1 MTKTTIAK
9 QYRSQYGTDKP
20 TLALARI
27 MYKDNNLL
35 FTNVE
40 EARTTLRYIE
50 GKIGA
55 KNKKKVLD
63 KSFFIEGERPRNPY
77 NLPMSEEA
85 TNPPCIISGHKKL
98 GILSDIHVPY
108 HSIDALTLAI
118 KYLKDEKIDGLLLNG
133 DTIDCHRLSRYTKD
147 PKKRNFALELDTFKA
162 LFEVLKKELDC
173 KIYFKLGNHEIRY
186 QNFLYEK
193 AGELIGI
200 EEFDFENII
209 KARAEGIQ
217 VVGDKTMMK
226 INSLNGIHGHEYFGI
241 TSPVNIA
248 RGLYVKGKVDAFQG
262 HNHQTSTH
270 SEPDM
275 NGNVTTTY
283 SIGCLSELCPDYM
296 PYNRWNHGCALVELD
311 SNGIDYEF
319 QNKRIYKGKVL

>member
-1 MTKTTIAK
+1 MTKTQLAQ
-9 QYRSQYGTDKP
+9 QYRTNFGADKP

-35 FTNVE
+35 FSNVE
-40 EARTTLRYIE
+40 DARTTLRYIE
-50 GKIGA
+50 GKSGV
-55 KNKKKVLD
+55 KNKKKVMG
-63 KSFFIEGERPRNPY
+63 STYVTEQERPRNPY

-85 TNPPCIISGHKKL
+85 TNPPCIISGHKRL

-118 KYLKDEKIDGLLLNG
+118 KYLKDQKIDGLLLNG

-147 PKKRNFALELDTFKA
+147 PKKRNFALELDTFRA
-162 LFEVLKKELDC
+162 LFDVLKKELDC

-217 VVGDKTMMK
+217 VIGDKTMMK

-248 RGLYVKGKVDAFQG
+248 RGLYQKGKVDAFQG

-319 QNKRIYKGKVL
+319 HNKRIYKGKVL